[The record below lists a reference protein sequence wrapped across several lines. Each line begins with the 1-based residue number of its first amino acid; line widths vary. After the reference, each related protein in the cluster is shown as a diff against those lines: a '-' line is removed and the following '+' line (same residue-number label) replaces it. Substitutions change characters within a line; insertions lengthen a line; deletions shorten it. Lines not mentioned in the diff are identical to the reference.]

1 YKIPIKNFPPI
12 GEFELPEYELQKLSF
27 PPILQM
33 LDYIQREKFTEII
46 ISTPGPVGLTALL
59 AAKCST
65 CKRAASITPIFH
77 NTSAFLPRTGS
88 LKVWR
93 GVTCTG
99 SMASSIPSLL
109 TPKNIGKAG
118 SSTGLIPRN

>member
-1 YKIPIKNFPPI
+1 SRSNLQICDIPIKNFPPI

-59 AAKCST
+59 APKMLNLQTSCSYHT
-65 CKRAASITPIFH
+65 DLPPSRRAQRRGSPPLRGPHFTRERPRPSGSRLSS
-77 NTSAFLPRTGS
+77 SA
-88 LKVWR
+88 
-93 GVTCTG
+93 
-99 SMASSIPSLL
+99 
-109 TPKNIGKAG
+109 
-118 SSTGLIPRN
+118 